1 MRVGIIGLGKMGN
14 AIAFRLLQAGH
25 EVVGFD
31 LNKQA
36 QEQARSM
43 GVQIVT
49 ELKEVAQGVDAVWL
63 MVPAGEVVDTT
74 IAQLKPH
81 LKSGS
86 IIIDGGN
93 SNFKDSIRRAEE
105 LQKNSIHYLDVGTSG
120 GLLGRDIGFSLMIG
134 GDKKAFNNVE
144 PLFKA
149 IAMHN
154 GYAHLGPSGAGHYVK
169 MVHNGIEYALLQ
181 AYAEGFD
188 LLKHGHYK
196 ELDMQKVSKVWS
208 NGSVIRSWIVD
219 LAHNVFQ
226 EDQDFKTVSG
236 KIGGGSTGRWT
247 VEEAQEQGIPVMLI
261 EDALKIRNWSQKTGG
276 NYATKLVALL
286 RNQFGGH
293 PVEKIKATNEN
304 N

>member
-1 MRVGIIGLGKMGN
+1 MKVGLIGLGRMGN
-14 AIAFRLLQAGH
+14 AVAFRLLQAGH
-25 EVVGFD
+25 EVIGFD
-31 LNKQA
+31 LDKSA
-36 QEQARSM
+36 QDNARSM

-49 ELKEVAQGVDAVWL
+49 ELKKITDGVDAIWL
-63 MVPAGEVVDTT
+63 MVPAGEIVDVT
-74 IAQLKPH
+74 ITQLKPY
-81 LKSGS
+81 LEPGL

-93 SNFKDSIRRAEE
+93 SNFKDSIRRAED
-105 LQKNSIHYLDVGTSG
+105 LQKSSIHYLDVGTSG

-134 GDKKAFNNVE
+134 GDEQAFKKME

-149 IAMHN
+149 LAAKD
-154 GYAHLGPSGAGHYVK
+154 GYAYFGPSGAGHYVK

-188 LLKHGHYK
+188 LLKNGRYK
-196 ELDMQKVSKVWS
+196 DLDMQKVAQVWS

-219 LAHNVFQ
+219 LAHNVFK
-226 EDQDFKTVSG
+226 EDQDFKTISG

-247 VEEAQEQGIPVMLI
+247 VQEAHEQNIPVMLI
-261 EDALKIRNWSQKTGG
+261 EDSLKIRDWSQKTDG